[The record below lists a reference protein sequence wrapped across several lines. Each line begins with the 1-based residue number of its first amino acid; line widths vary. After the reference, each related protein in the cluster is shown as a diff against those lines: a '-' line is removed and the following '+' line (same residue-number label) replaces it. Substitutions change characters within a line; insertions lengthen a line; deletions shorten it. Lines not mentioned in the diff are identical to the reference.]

1 MRQKNPKESTREQG
15 TCENAR
21 RDITRTGSITDPVLD
36 DESGNHEEEGTELHD
51 TSVKYRLLCD
61 ALRGVAFL
69 LPVVIISMTHIYF
82 LY

>member
-1 MRQKNPKESTREQG
+1 
-15 TCENAR
+15 
-21 RDITRTGSITDPVLD
+21 LD

-51 TSVKYRLLCD
+51 TSVKYRLLFD